1 MMMMM
6 KREIEM
12 ICTWKPEDSA
22 ITTALT
28 AATTKTKLRDLEE
41 EELSEEASQ
50 LVFNICI
57 YIYIFF
63 FFFFFFYLLTW

>member
-57 YIYIFF
+57 YIYIYFNE
-63 FFFFFFYLLTW
+63 LTW